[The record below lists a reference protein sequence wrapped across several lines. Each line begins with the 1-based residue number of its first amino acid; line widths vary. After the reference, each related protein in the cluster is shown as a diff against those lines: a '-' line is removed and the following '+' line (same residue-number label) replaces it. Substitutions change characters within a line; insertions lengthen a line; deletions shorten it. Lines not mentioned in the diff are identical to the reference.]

1 MIDRDD
7 DDGGYDGG
15 DDDGNGGGSDD
26 DDGRISGGDYCDDV
40 SGNILMH
47 HPPLQRLLEYD
58 TL

>member
-1 MIDRDD
+1 MVVIDR

-15 DDDGNGGGSDD
+15 DDGGGGSDD